1 MTYVFSFTLDL
12 ERSAAAAA
20 VVVVVVVVVVAVA
33 VVDTPCRW
41 NPCGG
46 CDLGQTFEVGLQASA
61 KNMQE
66 KEEERN
72 LKFWLLFTVSW
83 PDTRYADGIG
93 PLFMVFVIDKRLK

>member
-12 ERSAAAAA
+12 ERSAAAA

-33 VVDTPCRW
+33 VVDTPCCW

-72 LKFWLLFTVSW
+72 LKFWLLFTVRW

-93 PLFMVFVIDKRLK
+93 PL